1 MRQRMF
7 SLFFHARR
15 GETGAG
21 WVLMN
26 HISIIEKKHWKR
38 KSDIKPLKPQTERV
52 ICFGGWRSVLHV
64 CRWTLCHPAL
74 SLPTDTLSDTK
85 TRALLSTQSCLSRY
99 NSSSDYLAS
108 HCPPFLHKLAS
119 SSVQQQK
126 QKADKEVNGSLCVLT
141 ARKWHHVLRAD
152 NRRGKRLWYQL
163 LCLTLSS

>member
-21 WVLMN
+21 WALMN

-38 KSDIKPLKPQTERV
+38 KSDIKPQTEGV
-52 ICFGGWRSVLHV
+52 ICFGGWRSVSHV

-85 TRALLSTQSCLSRY
+85 TRVLLSTQSFLSRY
-99 NSSSDYLAS
+99 NSSSVYLAS

-126 QKADKEVNGSLCVLT
+126 QKADEEVNGSLCVLT
-141 ARKWHHVLRAD
+141 TRKWHHVWTIDEVKGAD
-152 NRRGKRLWYQL
+152 TNCFALLWAPSGY
-163 LCLTLSS
+163 